1 MVAKRRV
8 LGSAP
13 ASSRRPRRPRHLAT
27 YIFLTLIATFAV
39 APLVITW
46 ITAFKTGEQVL
57 FEPFA
62 LPFPVV
68 FDNLG
73 QAWERARFNQYF
85 QNSVVVSV
93 ASVIGTVAVSSLA
106 GYAFGRLRFPGQRAL
121 LVLLLLGMTVPIAAI
136 IIPLFLVMRDFHLLD
151 TYWSVVVAH
160 VAIGV
165 PVFTFIMRGFFKG
178 LPAELDDAAR
188 VDGCSDLRVFWNVML
203 PLARPGLLT
212 VALLQFLWSWNALL
226 LPLVFLTRNSLR
238 TMPVGLLLFQGRSA
252 VQWELMSAG
261 VLLMSVPV
269 VVLFLLFQRN
279 FVRGLTSGSVKG

>member
-1 MVAKRRV
+1 MATP
-8 LGSAP
+8 AP
-13 ASSRRPRRPRHLAT
+13 TSTRTARSRRSVRPHHVGT
-27 YIFLTLIATFAV
+27 YAFLLIIATFGV
-39 APLVITW
+39 APLLITW
-46 ITAFKTGEQVL
+46 MTAFKTGEQVL

-62 LPFPVV
+62 LPSPLDVT
-68 FDNLG
+68 NLG

-93 ASVIGTVAVSSLA
+93 ASVIGTVVVSSLA

-121 LVLLLLGMTVPIAAI
+121 LVVLLLGMTIPITAI
-136 IIPLFLVMRDFHLLD
+136 IIPLYLVMRDFHLLD

-178 LPAELDDAAR
+178 LPVELDDAAR
-188 VDGCSDLRVFWNVML
+188 VDGCSEVRVFWNVML

-226 LPLVFLTRNSLR
+226 LPLVFLTKNSLR

-261 VLLMSVPV
+261 VLLMSIPV
-269 VVLFLLFQRN
+269 VVLFLFFQRN

>member
-1 MVAKRRV
+1 MARRARQAPTYAYLVA
-8 LGSAP
+8 
-13 ASSRRPRRPRHLAT
+13 
-27 YIFLTLIATFAV
+27 IATVAV
-39 APLVITW
+39 APLFITW
-46 ITAFKTGEQVL
+46 MTAFKTGEQVL

-62 LPFPVV
+62 LPSPFAL
-68 FDNLG
+68 DNLS
-73 QAWERARFNQYF
+73 QVWVRARFDVYF
-85 QNSVVVSV
+85 FNSVLISA
-93 ASVIGTVAVSSLA
+93 ASVIGTLVASSLA
-106 GYAFGRLRFPGQRAL
+106 GYAFGRLRFPGQRVL
-121 LVLLLLGMTVPIAAI
+121 LILLLLGMTIPIAAI

-165 PVFTFIMRGFFKG
+165 PVFTFMMRGFFKG
-178 LPAELDDAAR
+178 LPRELDDAAR
-188 VDGCSDLRVFWNVML
+188 VDGCSELQVFWDVML

-226 LPLVFLTRNSLR
+226 LPLVFLTKNSLR

-269 VVLFLLFQRN
+269 VVVFVLFQRS